1 MCMGKQQSF
10 FGNPAVAFGG
20 SLLKGNPKVAR
31 PLSVKNPIHLVL
43 RADKSRFRLPK
54 NFARANECLEKTA
67 KKHGVRVYQ
76 YANVGNHFHVVL
88 RIMNRRQWAA
98 FIRQLTSRLAFM
110 AQIRWP
116 KRPFTRIV
124 AGWRKAYTALKRYIR
139 LNQLEAEGLIS
150 RSQAGKLGKIRQA
163 DDG

>member
-1 MCMGKQQSF
+1 MGKQLSF

-20 SLLKGNPKVAR
+20 SLLKCNPKVAR

-43 RADKSRFRLPK
+43 RADKSGFRLPK

-67 KKHGVRVYQ
+67 KKHGVRIYD

-88 RIMNRRQWAA
+88 RIMNRRQWVA
-98 FIRQLTSRLAFM
+98 FIRELTSRLAFM
-110 AQIRWP
+110 AQIKWP

-124 AGWRKAYTALKRYIR
+124 TGWRGAYQALKRYIQ
-139 LNQLEAEGLIS
+139 LNQLEGDGLIS
-150 RSQAGKLGKIRQA
+150 RIQLGQLKGLRRQIA
-163 DDG
+163 DG

>member
-1 MCMGKQQSF
+1 MGKQLSF

-88 RIMNRRQWAA
+88 RILNRRQWAG
-98 FIRQLTSRLAFM
+98 FIRELTSRLAYM
-110 AQIRWP
+110 AQIKWP

-124 AGWRKAYTALKRYIR
+124 AGGRRAYQALKNYIQ
-139 LNQLEAEGLIS
+139 LNELEGSGLIS
-150 RSQAGKLGKIRQA
+150 RPQATQLSRQRQA
-163 DDG
+163 FADG